1 MRETHPTID
10 NQVGCIPCTANTNGE
25 SKKHAVGVIGEND
38 EILMVRK
45 THPTE
50 KFMPANN
57 DEPQLAY
64 TVQERNGRFEIC
76 AASGRIILVY
86 ADEGSAA
93 HYAALLSE
101 AHRAGYKL
109 GYRDGRNK

>member
-1 MRETHPTID
+1 
-10 NQVGCIPCTANTNGE
+10 
-25 SKKHAVGVIGEND
+25 
-38 EILMVRK
+38 MVRK

-57 DEPQLAY
+57 DEPQSAY
-64 TVQERNGRFEIC
+64 TVQEHNAHFEIC
-76 AASGRIILVY
+76 TASGRVVLVY

-93 HYAALLSE
+93 HYAALLNE

-109 GYRDGRNK
+109 GYKDGRKYK